1 MTKIQKADYIKQ
13 NNVTYIEQK
22 LSELNLTKPQYDL
35 MTQYDIFHEWEI
47 KEKFRTG
54 VKLLIQ
60 ARQAMFD
67 AISTHLSGKIWVIN
81 SKIMDPAQLIKF
93 YLSELVRPLDFR
105 CSMLNLFGVKNQTET
120 VKMNVC
126 SNKFLGK
133 FAEANMK
140 PEDQIV
146 DLGYYKMEMDGV
158 SEQV

>member
-13 NNVTYIEQK
+13 NNVSYIEQK

-35 MTQYDIFHEWEI
+35 MTQYDIFHECEI

-60 ARQAMFD
+60 ARQAMLD
-67 AISTHLSGKIWVIN
+67 AIATNLSGKICIIN

-93 YLSELVRPLDFR
+93 YLSELIRPLDSR
-105 CSMLNLFGVKNQTET
+105 CSMLNLFGVKNQAET
-120 VKMNVC
+120 VKMDVF

-146 DLGYYKMEMDGV
+146 DLGYYKMEMDGI